1 VNADLDRIGGNM
13 FRGLIWLGLWW
24 SIAFVIVIPLS
35 FFLPENLAFII
46 GITVGLILSFSIFS
60 YWYYRQ
66 DVTQQEP
73 A

>member
-1 VNADLDRIGGNM
+1 ML
-13 FRGLIWLGLWW
+13 RGLIWLGLWW

-35 FFLPENLAFII
+35 FFLSENLAFPI
-46 GITVGLILSFSIFS
+46 GITVGLLLSFGILS

-66 DVTQQEP
+66 DVTRQEP